1 MMTLMNVKHEKL
13 LASVLGRKE
22 KAQIRK
28 STVKISSDVLNKF
41 SKTGQIINSCSQEEA
56 RFGKEGKEKSWCKKD
71 LKVWNDV
78 VKTNRLADQLSFPLG
93 EERMLSTERPTDRA
107 EAFKPK
113 TDFEK
118 KMMEMWNGS
127 KNNMTNDTVYT
138 EAELE
143 IIRAMDVKE
152 AKEKLNQMQKM
163 RALISY
169 REAKY
174 RYAAKI
180 KSKRYHRILKRQKRK
195 QLIKEFDDLLVRDPE
210 AAKEKLQELENQ
222 RIIERG
228 SLKHRA
234 RTKFQQDVVKYAGRD
249 ARAKQVL
256 EEHLR
261 IGREFK
267 SKVSIES
274 ESDDEKDEEKNEK
287 KMSVSEMIKS
297 AALAAAKGDGAEGT
311 SETAM
316 DAKEAQMA
324 LFELRAKK
332 RRQLETAKAR
342 AVQKTTS
349 DSEPLFNQDDDW
361 TVVTAQAPSTTD
373 SEAVPKK
380 KKTKR
385 KSQESDGKSAE
396 TAVNDVDNKADAP
409 AEAPEVKS
417 LEIEGKKEEKRVHF
431 DEVPEQKECSTKD
444 IDKLFDAAEEKIVEN
459 IKEVAKKIRE
469 EEQEE
474 STPLKEKKTKKLA
487 KKAQMNKRQN
497 GKRVETTNLSKV
509 SAELMDKMDEFD
521 EDQAHVIAEA
531 FKDDD
536 VIGDF
541 EEEKIMVEE
550 GERPKDVDLTLQGWG
565 CWVGPGMTE
574 RKRRKQFIIKAK
586 EKRRKDKNRPGSISK
601 FQPTSLPFPYTSV
614 VDFETMVS
622 QPIGKDW
629 NPMGVVQ
636 EMCKPSVVT
645 QVCTTL
651 CLTMA
656 DDDDY
661 QDMDNDDF
669 VDDDVEDVDLE
680 QGEDEQDDHR
690 IDIISAEKGTA
701 STDRVTTPFMTKY
714 ERARVLGT
722 RALQIAMGAPVMV
735 ELEGETDPLEI
746 ARKELKH
753 RRIPIIVRRYLPDGS
768 FEDWSVDQLH
778 VTDW

>member
-1 MMTLMNVKHEKL
+1 
-13 LASVLGRKE
+13 
-22 KAQIRK
+22 
-28 STVKISSDVLNKF
+28 
-41 SKTGQIINSCSQEEA
+41 
-56 RFGKEGKEKSWCKKD
+56 
-71 LKVWNDV
+71 
-78 VKTNRLADQLSFPLG
+78 
-93 EERMLSTERPTDRA
+93 MLSTERPTDRA

-195 QLIKEFDDLLVRDPE
+195 QLIKEFDDLL
-210 AAKEKLQELENQ
+210 
-222 RIIERG
+222 ERG

-373 SEAVPKK
+373 SE
-380 KKTKR
+380 
-385 KSQESDGKSAE
+385 SESDGKSAE

-417 LEIEGKKEEKRVHF
+417 LEIEGKKGKKKKKRVHF

-459 IKEVAKKIRE
+459 IKEV
-469 EEQEE
+469 
-474 STPLKEKKTKKLA
+474 
-487 KKAQMNKRQN
+487 
-497 GKRVETTNLSKV
+497 ETTNLSKV

-521 EDQAHVIAEA
+521 E
-531 FKDDD
+531 
-536 VIGDF
+536 
-541 EEEKIMVEE
+541 
-550 GERPKDVDLTLQGWG
+550 
-565 CWVGPGMTE
+565 
-574 RKRRKQFIIKAK
+574 
-586 EKRRKDKNRPGSISK
+586 
-601 FQPTSLPFPYTSV
+601 
-614 VDFETMVS
+614 
-622 QPIGKDW
+622 
-629 NPMGVVQ
+629 
-636 EMCKPSVVT
+636 
-645 QVCTTL
+645 
-651 CLTMA
+651 
-656 DDDDY
+656 
-661 QDMDNDDF
+661 
-669 VDDDVEDVDLE
+669 
-680 QGEDEQDDHR
+680 
-690 IDIISAEKGTA
+690 
-701 STDRVTTPFMTKY
+701 
-714 ERARVLGT
+714 
-722 RALQIAMGAPVMV
+722 
-735 ELEGETDPLEI
+735 
-746 ARKELKH
+746 
-753 RRIPIIVRRYLPDGS
+753 
-768 FEDWSVDQLH
+768 
-778 VTDW
+778 